1 MKYFN
6 AASKAAAIAGVM
18 LMAACAQDAPGMDG
32 SYQLLDIDGAAIPGT
47 ATMTIAGKAI
57 SGQGPC
63 NSYHTEN
70 RAAWPA
76 VDLSPIAST
85 RRACITEGGEGAFH
99 AALGQVTAAE
109 RNADGLTLTGPDHTL
124 RFSAE

>member
-1 MKYFN
+1 MKSFS
-6 AASKAAAIAGVM
+6 AAVLGVM
-18 LMAACAQDAPGMDG
+18 LMAGCAQQAPGFDG
-32 SYQLLDIDGAAIPGT
+32 SYTLADIDGAAIPGS
-47 ATMTIAGKAI
+47 ATLVIAGDQI

-63 NSYHTEN
+63 NAYHGQN

-76 VDLSPIAST
+76 VDLSAIAMT

-109 RNADGLTLTGPDHTL
+109 RSGDTLVLTGPGHSL
-124 RFSAE
+124 RFTAD

>member
-1 MKYFN
+1 MTYF
-6 AASKAAAIAGVM
+6 KMAAISGVM
-18 LMAACAQDAPGMDG
+18 LMAACGQDAPGMDG
-32 SYQLLDIDGAAIPGT
+32 SYRLLEIDGAAIPGT
-47 ATMTIAGKAI
+47 ATMNIDGKAI

-63 NSYHTEN
+63 NAYRTEN
-70 RAAWPA
+70 RAEWPA
-76 VDLSPIAST
+76 VQLAPIAAT

-109 RNADGLTLTGPDHTL
+109 RTADGLTLTGPEHSL